1 MSKSKQNIEISML
14 EAGEHISVFFNNNQE
29 LIDTFNTICA
39 HMLDLDGAFIIRT
52 NGEIIG
58 ISKHGEFYRLYVS
71 KKEDE
76 YFIKYKNRKE
86 SEKFIPSNIETY
98 FSYNK
103 SCNEFFVE
111 NKDSLVAKER
121 TKKERIS
128 RDVSEQE
135 YSTVRS
141 TGETLDEWIAI
152 KTKAENALKYVPASS
167 TDTELSDKIY
177 KEIIERL
184 TDAGSNREF
193 MAERDGDII
202 VSRILNPSAITLQNL
217 GEKYDVT
224 RERIRQREKSTWR
237 KLTTGIY
244 RYKREKFIPYR
255 EWLQRILLGIPD
267 ESFINTIAQ
276 IYSRNAAIG
285 LWLQT
290 VIVGTN
296 DENNVSLA
304 IKKSAFP
311 NAAQTKPSVR
321 IPAEVI
327 NSVKNTI
334 DIVEYISSQQDV
346 TLKGKN
352 YHAHCPFCGTSDAL
366 VVYPETKSF
375 YCFSCT
381 TGGDVI
387 TYLMKTKDLD
397 YKSAVSEL
405 ASLAGIEIQP
415 QEQVDISKVMRE
427 AAMYYHEQLKTNAKA
442 RPAIDILHSWGIQGK
457 TIVQLG
463 IGFHDNSFN
472 SFMNYMTKQ
481 KSYSMAQLDEAKL
494 VLQSAKGNYCDKMR
508 NSIIIPTIDA
518 NGNVVCFDFYI
529 TDKQQLFKYPNTKS
543 FARSQ
548 NLYSYNLAI
557 RSNKKSVI
565 IVTTYE
571 DYFKLIGLGITNVVS
586 TYLPKITD
594 DQLKLLKQKFKV
606 IILIT
611 NQHVNAASCS
621 KYCRENN
628 MYCDQIDL
636 QGCSSVVEYIEKN
649 SKAIIDKVDEYERIL
664 T

>member
-1 MSKSKQNIEISML
+1 
-14 EAGEHISVFFNNNQE
+14 
-29 LIDTFNTICA
+29 
-39 HMLDLDGAFIIRT
+39 
-52 NGEIIG
+52 
-58 ISKHGEFYRLYVS
+58 
-71 KKEDE
+71 
-76 YFIKYKNRKE
+76 
-86 SEKFIPSNIETY
+86 
-98 FSYNK
+98 
-103 SCNEFFVE
+103 
-111 NKDSLVAKER
+111 
-121 TKKERIS
+121 
-128 RDVSEQE
+128 
-135 YSTVRS
+135 
-141 TGETLDEWIAI
+141 
-152 KTKAENALKYVPASS
+152 
-167 TDTELSDKIY
+167 
-177 KEIIERL
+177 
-184 TDAGSNREF
+184 

-202 VSRILNPSAITLQNL
+202 VSRILTPTAITLQNL

-237 KLTTGIY
+237 KLTIGIY

-255 EWLQRILLGIPD
+255 EWLKRILLEIPD
-267 ESFINTIAQ
+267 EAFINTIAQ
-276 IYSRNAAIG
+276 IYRRNAAIG
-285 LWLQT
+285 IWLQM
-290 VIVGTN
+290 VVSGAN
-296 DENNVSLA
+296 DENEVSLA
-304 IKKSAFP
+304 IKKLVSPSAT
-311 NAAQTKPSVR
+311 QTKPSAR
-321 IPAEVI
+321 ISAEVI
-327 NSVKNTI
+327 NKVKNTI

-387 TYLMKTKDLD
+387 TYLMKTNDLD
-397 YKSAVSEL
+397 YKAAVSQL
-405 ASLAGIEIQP
+405 ASLASVELHP
-415 QEQVDISKVMRE
+415 KEQADVSKVMRE
-427 AAMYYHEQLKTNAKA
+427 AALYYHEQLKTNAKA
-442 RPAIDILHSWGIQGK
+442 SSAIDILHSWGIQGK

-481 KSYSMAQLDEAKL
+481 KSYSITQLEEAKL

-518 NGNVVCFDFYI
+518 SGNVVCFDFYI
-529 TDKQQLFKYPNTKS
+529 TDKQQLFKYPNTKY
-543 FARSQ
+543 FERSQ

-557 RSNKKSVI
+557 KSNKKSVI

-571 DYFKLIGLGITNVVS
+571 DYFKLIGLGFTNVVS
-586 TYLPKITD
+586 TYLPKITEA
-594 DQLKLLKQKFKV
+594 QLTLLKQKFKV
-606 IILIT
+606 VILIA
-611 NQHVNAASCS
+611 NQYVNAAACS

-649 SKAIIDKVDEYERIL
+649 SNAIIDKVDEYERIL